1 MDQSIVA
8 GAAIIGIVNGVQ
20 LLSPKIVGFYS
31 FLLSLGLG
39 VIFGMFHVFGLTL
52 ETGIVVAL
60 SSSGLYK
67 VAQKMGGS

>member
-8 GAAIIGIVNGVQ
+8 VAAIIGIVNGVQ

-31 FLLSLGLG
+31 FALSLCLG
-39 VIFGMFHVFGLTL
+39 IIFGIFHVFGLTL

>member
-8 GAAIIGIVNGVQ
+8 GAAIIGIVNGAQ
-20 LLSPKIVGFYS
+20 LLNPKVVGFYS

-39 VIFGMFHVFGLTL
+39 VIFGIFHVFGLTL